1 MLIIGVAFAFVGN
14 AVIGLGNVLQ
24 KYALLRAAKPP
35 DRLGPQLPKSAAT
48 TTSGQ
53 DLTLSERA
61 RLVVAKRIDSLLQS
75 GYYGNPNQ
83 PYSRFKD
90 RLWWIGFLATYAGEA
105 GGNWVALSVA
115 SPSVVTPLGI
125 VGVIANIVFANLL
138 LGEQVNKRHRI
149 GYGWIVAGVFF
160 LLWASLSTD
169 EDDVKFEDTMDAEG
183 LDGLKQFICST
194 RVLFIAAILAISI
207 AVLIQYMRGLYKGGK
222 EHDTK
227 AKKRRSIIVSSTD
240 EDHPDISVVSHST
253 LGASRRFHGGDA
265 DKGSKHDSFHAFS
278 ASQEQTSTVL
288 GVHVLLCSL
297 LGGVTVVTSKIM
309 VTFIRC
315 WLAYD
320 GTESTSTQLVWFL
333 LLIFLLIG
341 TIATQET
348 VKQLTLQK
356 FSLAIFQPL
365 FYALYVTNVTL
376 LSLAI
381 FETQPYKIW
390 RLIKVALGMILI
402 SKGVGIILEQDSLG
416 IRKRTVYIMRMVYK
430 SLTSINVF
438 QRLLKGRS
446 MHHNDEANASN
457 ESIELK

>member
-1 MLIIGVAFAFVGN
+1 MLVLGVAFAFVGN

-48 TTSGQ
+48 NGQ
-53 DLTLSERA
+53 GQTLTLLERT
-61 RLVVAKRIDSLLQS
+61 RLVLVSRIDSLLQS
-75 GYYGNPNQ
+75 GYYGNPSK

-125 VGVIANIVFANLL
+125 VGVIANIIFAKLL
-138 LGEQVNKRHRI
+138 LGEQVSKRHRI
-149 GYGWIVAGVFF
+149 GYGWIVSGVFF

-169 EDDVKFEDTMDAEG
+169 EDTVKFEDTMDIEG
-183 LDGLKQFICST
+183 LNGLIQFIHST
-194 RVLFIAAILAISI
+194 WVLLVAAVLTIAI
-207 AVLIQYMRGLYKGGK
+207 AVLIRYLRNIYKSSKG
-222 EHDTK
+222 HDTK

-240 EDHPDISVVSHST
+240 EDHHDVSTSPHSNAST
-253 LGASRRFHGGDA
+253 SRRFHSGDP
-265 DKGSKHDSFHAFS
+265 DKSGKQDSFQAFS
-278 ASQEQTSTVL
+278 TGHEQVSTVL
-288 GVHVLLCSL
+288 GIHVLLCSL
-297 LGGVTVVTSKIM
+297 LGGVTVVTSKIV

-320 GTESTSTQLVWFL
+320 NMESSTGPLVLFVFL
-333 LLIFLLIG
+333 VCLLFG
-341 TIATQET
+341 AIATQET

-376 LSLAI
+376 LSLAL

-390 RLIKVALGMILI
+390 SLIRVALGMLLI
-402 SKGVGIILEQDSLG
+402 SKGVGIILEQDSFG
-416 IRKRTVYIMRMVYK
+416 IRKRIMYIMRTGYK
-430 SLTSINVF
+430 SLTSITLF
-438 QRLLKGRS
+438 QRLLNGRV
-446 MHHNDEANASN
+446 MHHNEEANSSN
-457 ESIELK
+457 ESIEL